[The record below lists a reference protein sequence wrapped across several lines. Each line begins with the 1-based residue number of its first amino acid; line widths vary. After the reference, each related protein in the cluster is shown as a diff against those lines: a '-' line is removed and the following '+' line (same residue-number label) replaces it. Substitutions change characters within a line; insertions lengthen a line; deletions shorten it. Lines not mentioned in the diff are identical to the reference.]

1 MASHSRHSRTVLS
14 LLALLGSTPG
24 ALSQTP
30 AAFPAIP
37 AAPPP
42 PPAAVT
48 APKPIDSA
56 FGAMQVVDLL
66 NSLAHYDQDG
76 RQAAQKIGF
85 EVPERAVND
94 YLVYSLHNRPRP
106 AISSATVALTP
117 GNNVTV
123 TVELDF
129 DAIQQWVPELL
140 PEALRPMFTGK
151 RLVKVN
157 AHFESSNGN
166 VSFALKDVTG
176 PNGKPFDAKLMNA
189 LMQSLGAKQP
199 EAYDTSKP
207 LPLPFG
213 LKRIWTDK
221 QSILGET

>member
-1 MASHSRHSRTVLS
+1 
-14 LLALLGSTPG
+14 
-24 ALSQTP
+24 
-30 AAFPAIP
+30 
-37 AAPPP
+37 
-42 PPAAVT
+42 
-48 APKPIDSA
+48 
-56 FGAMQVVDLL
+56 MQVADLL
-66 NSLAHYDQDG
+66 NSLAHYDLDG
-76 RQAAQKIGF
+76 RLATQKIGF

-106 AISSATVALTP
+106 AVSSATVALAA

-140 PEALRPMFTGK
+140 PEALRPLFTGK

-166 VSFALKDVTG
+166 VSFAVKDVTG
-176 PNGKPFDAKLMNA
+176 PNGKPLDTKIMNA
-189 LMQSLGAKQP
+189 LLQSLGAKQP
-199 EAYDTSKP
+199 EGYDTTKP

-213 LKRIWTDK
+213 LKRVWTDK
-221 QSILGET
+221 QSVFGET

>member
-1 MASHSRHSRTVLS
+1 MINNASGTWTGVTP
-14 LLALLGSTPG
+14 ST
-24 ALSQTP
+24 
-30 AAFPAIP
+30 
-37 AAPPP
+37 
-42 PPAAVT
+42 
-48 APKPIDSA
+48 
-56 FGAMQVVDLL
+56 
-66 NSLAHYDQDG
+66 
-76 RQAAQKIGF
+76 GF
-85 EVPERAVND
+85 
-94 YLVYSLHNRPRP
+94 
-106 AISSATVALTP
+106 ALTA

-129 DAIQQWVPELL
+129 DAIQQWVPELF

-176 PNGKPFDAKLMNA
+176 PNGKPFDAKIMND
-189 LMQSLGAKQP
+189 LLRSLGTKQP
-199 EAYDTSKP
+199 ETYDTSKP